1 MSSFVTYWL
10 LKYRPDLGTTM
21 RDRPFWLFHAILG
34 FFFHFFDRSS
44 TPGCAWVRN
53 AELTIFRWWW
63 YLFQCNNSQNTTVL
77 LITRKVNWSRR
88 FTSPITPHVILL
100 NHQRLGLES
109 PRATTYKPPSYI
121 YSCFFKKQCYII
133 IGPLLDTVMPSS
145 PDKINVPLWEYL
157 SSTGPF
163 MRHDSLGQF
172 PRFGKRLRKDCHCPC

>member
-1 MSSFVTYWL
+1 MSSFFTYWL
-10 LKYRPDLGTTM
+10 LKYRPDLGTAM

-44 TPGCAWVRN
+44 TTDVLEWGTRSS
-53 AELTIFRWWW
+53 R
-63 YLFQCNNSQNTTVL
+63 YLDDDGICFNVT
-77 LITRKVNWSRR
+77 ITRKVNWSRR

-121 YSCFFKKQCYII
+121 YRCFFKKQCYII